1 MDTSALKINTRS
13 KRMGMPSKA
22 ACVLIEYLPRGT
34 LKSYLIKNRGRKL
47 AFKTVVRL
55 ALDLA
60 RGYVGFLF
68 QISFFFIRC
77 SNLITLID
85 HH

>member
-1 MDTSALKINTRS
+1 MDSSALKINTRS
-13 KRMGMPSKA
+13 KPIGMPKNA

-47 AFKTVVRL
+47 SFKVVVRL

-60 RGYVGFLF
+60 RGSEYSFPKS
-68 QISFFFIRC
+68 IFFFYSIFQF
-77 SNLITLID
+77 T
-85 HH
+85 